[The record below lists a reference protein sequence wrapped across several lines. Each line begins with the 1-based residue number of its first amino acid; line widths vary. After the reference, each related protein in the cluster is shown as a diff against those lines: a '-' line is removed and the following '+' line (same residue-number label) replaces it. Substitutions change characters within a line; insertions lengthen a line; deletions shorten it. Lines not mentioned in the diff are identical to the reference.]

1 MSLVGKSIVRVDAK
15 SKANGTIQYTDDLDF
30 DGLHGTVVRSSIAH
44 GNILSISFDN
54 AFDFSDFVIVDYRD
68 IEGRNANVMLTDDQP
83 FLAQKRVR
91 FIGEPI
97 LLLAHRSNKILNEAL
112 QHINI
117 KYEPL
122 EPVFS
127 MQESLDRKTILYGE
141 DNIFKTIRTVKGSVP
156 NYQNL
161 QSLEKCYTTPHQ
173 EQLYMETQ
181 SMIARYHDDGI
192 KIMGS
197 MQCPFYVE
205 SALYELTGK
214 KIEVEQV
221 PTGGAFGGKE
231 DYPSLMAA
239 YVYLLSKKAKQDVKL
254 VYDRAEDIAFTTKRH
269 PSTLRYKSHFDET
282 GKLHALD
289 IDITLDGGAYVTLTP
304 VVLARSV
311 LHAAGFYECEYI
323 KVDAYAVA
331 TNTPPNGAFR
341 GFGAPQ
347 AIFGIERHMDDIAR
361 HLGISPMEVRE
372 RNLPHSQSVSVT
384 GAKIDEYA
392 RLRTLFETTRKAS
405 GFDEKY
411 DDDTPYK
418 GIGMALFMHG
428 GGFTGS
434 GETVLASEVWLDL
447 YDDGMVEIRVGS
459 VEMGQGTLTAL
470 PQMVAEVLELPI
482 SMIRYHLPN
491 TAKVADSGPT
501 VASRTVMIV
510 GELLIQAASSLK
522 EALGLYSSQSEYL
535 EAVSSYMKNS
545 TESRFQAAYQKPDT
559 IQWDEEHFY
568 GNGYD
573 GYSLGCYV
581 AEVEVDP
588 IDYRV
593 RVSNFYAY
601 NDVGKVINPMMAEG
615 QVEGGVAQGI
625 GYALY
630 EKMVY
635 QDGKVRN
642 NRLSDYIVPLAAD
655 LPKLHI
661 AFLNT
666 DEAAKGLGELPM
678 DGPAAAV
685 ANALTH
691 ALDSAFDD
699 LTITPEV
706 VEQKCR

>member
-1 MSLVGKSIVRVDAK
+1 MKLVGQSIMRVDAK
-15 SKANGTIQYTDDLDF
+15 SKVDGTIQYTDDMDF
-30 DGLHGTVVRSSIAH
+30 DGLYGAIVRSTIAY
-44 GNILSISFDN
+44 GDILSITFDK
-54 AFDFSDFVIVDYRD
+54 AFDFSDFVIVDYKD
-68 IEGRNANVMLTDDQP
+68 IEGNNANVMLTDDQP
-83 FLAQKRVR
+83 FLAQKSVK

-97 LLLAHRSNKILNEAL
+97 LLLAHRSNKMLQEAV
-112 QHINI
+112 QHIDI
-117 KYEPL
+117 RYEPK
-122 EPVFS
+122 EPVFT
-127 MQESLDRKTILYGE
+127 MQEALDRKNILYGD
-141 DNIFKTIRTVKGSVP
+141 DNIFKTIRTVKGEEP
-156 NYQNL
+156 HYQNL
-161 QSLEKCYTTPHQ
+161 QSLEKHYTTPHQ
-173 EQLYMETQ
+173 EQLYIETQ
-181 SMIARYHDDGI
+181 SMIAYYHDDSI
-192 KIMGS
+192 KVVGS

-214 KIEVEQV
+214 KIEVEQA
-221 PTGGAFGGKE
+221 PTGGGFGGKE

-239 YVYLLSKKAKQDVKL
+239 YVYLLSHKAKKDVKL
-254 VYDRAEDIAFTTKRH
+254 IYDRAEDIAFTTKRH
-269 PSTLRYKSHFDET
+269 PSILRYKSYFDEI

-289 IDITLDGGAYVTLTP
+289 IEITLDGGAYVTLTP

-311 LHAAGFYECEYI
+311 LHAAGFYDCEYI
-323 KVDAYAVA
+323 KVNASAVA

-347 AIFGIERHMDDIAR
+347 VIFGIERHMDDIAR
-361 HLGISPMEVRE
+361 YLGISPMEVRE
-372 RNLPHSQSVSVT
+372 RNLPNGQSVSLT

-392 RLRTLFETTRKAS
+392 RLRTLFDTTRKES
-405 GFDEKY
+405 GFDVKY

-418 GIGMALFMHG
+418 GIGMSLFMHG

-434 GETVLASEVWLDL
+434 GETMLASEVWLDL
-447 YDDGMVEIRVGS
+447 YNDGMVEIRIGS

-470 PQMVAEVLELPI
+470 PQIVADVLEIPI

-510 GELLIQAASSLK
+510 GELLIQATSSLK
-522 EALGLYSSQSEYL
+522 ETIGPYSSYSEYL
-535 EAVSSYMKNS
+535 NAVSSYLKNS
-545 TESRFQAAYQKPDT
+545 TENRFRADYQKPDN

-581 AEVEVDP
+581 AEVEIDP
-588 IDYRV
+588 IDYSV
-593 RVSNFYAY
+593 KVSNFYAY
-601 NDVGKVINPMMAEG
+601 NDVGKVVNPMMAEG

-630 EKMVY
+630 EKLVY
-635 QDGKVRN
+635 KEGKVVN

-666 DEAAKGLGELPM
+666 NESSKGLGELPM

-691 ALDSAFDD
+691 ALDIPFDD

-706 VEQKCR
+706 VEEKCR